1 MSAST
6 NLLKPVLFI
15 HEANRV
21 ECSVGLKLHAESSNP
36 KTEGEP
42 FNNDLHSPTS
52 SQMRFEADL
61 ANKIYHL
68 QNVGELKTPYGP
80 CPGKCKKGFTMQRQ
94 IGDGEYDWD
103 FCPICNGHEYVDQ
116 ITGKGVPGPEKKN

>member
-1 MSAST
+1 MSEAP
-6 NLLKPVLFI
+6 NNLKPVTFI
-15 HEANRV
+15 RDANR
-21 ECSVGLKLHAESSNP
+21 A
-36 KTEGEP
+36 EGEP